1 MSLRGTA
8 QRIISELSPKQ
19 LSNYDSLK
27 LSLAERFC
35 SSERETAHRCEFR
48 ARRRLRGETVSDY
61 GYALNRLA
69 NRAFPNIPMSS
80 REDLIIDQYIS
91 GLGDLEIKKYV
102 QFAHPS
108 SLDNAISL
116 AVEFEAFEE
125 AHNKVMSKP
134 HNFEQDLFL
143 NQNTVRSAVRAIQNS
158 SKTSE
163 SLVSDDSVLSEL
175 SKTMKEIQSA
185 VNELKSTK
193 IKDSTLS
200 SIRCYTCGKPGHTSR
215 QCAERNR
222 ESPKQTNNRSDSRPF
237 H

>member
-1 MSLRGTA
+1 
-8 QRIISELSPKQ
+8 
-19 LSNYDSLK
+19 
-27 LSLAERFC
+27 
-35 SSERETAHRCEFR
+35 
-48 ARRRLRGETVSDY
+48 
-61 GYALNRLA
+61 
-69 NRAFPNIPMSS
+69 
-80 REDLIIDQYIS
+80 
-91 GLGDLEIKKYV
+91 
-102 QFAHPS
+102 
-108 SLDNAISL
+108 
-116 AVEFEAFEE
+116 
-125 AHNKVMSKP
+125 MSKP

-143 NQNTVRSAVRAIQNS
+143 NQNTVGSAVRAVQNS
-158 SKTSE
+158 SKTSV

-175 SKTMKEIQSA
+175 SKIMKEIQSA